1 MMELVVTNLHLMV
14 AIIKVATIIKAIMI
28 SAATDI
34 TIG

>member
-1 MMELVVTNLHLMV
+1 MKLVVTTLHLLG
-14 AIIKVATIIKAIMI
+14 AIIAIITI